1 MYKFG
6 REAAVM
12 NICSNFRNYNEG
24 YHKLLHKKHVL
35 YMLTVHVFLMIM
47 LLFKIDY
54 LCRMI
59 IGVNSC

>member
-1 MYKFG
+1 M
-6 REAAVM
+6 
-12 NICSNFRNYNEG
+12 ISISSNFRNYNEG
-24 YHKLLHKKHVL
+24 YHKLLHVL

-59 IGVNSC
+59 TGVNSC

>member
-1 MYKFG
+1 M
-6 REAAVM
+6 
-12 NICSNFRNYNEG
+12 ISISSNFRNYNEG

-54 LCRMI
+54 LCHMI
-59 IGVNSC
+59 TG